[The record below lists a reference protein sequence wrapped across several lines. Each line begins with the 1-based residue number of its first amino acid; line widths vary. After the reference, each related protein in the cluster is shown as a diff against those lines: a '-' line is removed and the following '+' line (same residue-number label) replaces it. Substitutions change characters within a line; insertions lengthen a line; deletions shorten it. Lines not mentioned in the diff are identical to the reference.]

1 MFLFHQDRVSS
12 ANGLK
17 HFNKTFKD
25 SYVFLYDLIRRFL
38 GDIHG
43 RLVLILDNV
52 RNAMCQNVPCCLN
65 EILKFCYYQKYTVLI
80 GFSGGDRCR
89 CVPKM
94 ENNFNDCYI
103 DIPFTSSQASVFL
116 QRQLL
121 PYTSREYATLLKIVD
136 DFSDLTGLYPCELT
150 HLVTAFHALYSSVGG
165 RLNWA
170 DLAIQARI
178 KKDYEM
184 WSHRVL
190 KSNFKSL
197 TTRKPQVLRLQIKL
211 AKASRSGRSYPIPN
225 PTYVYRVF
233 YCLEKTA
240 EAENGTIL
248 YNVNFIHNSVLS
260 YHRGQNCHI
269 SPGIMHSFTSL
280 SLNDDDDISTT
291 E

>member
-12 ANGLK
+12 ANSLK
-17 HFNKTFKD
+17 HFNKTFED
-25 SYVFLYDLIRRFL
+25 SYVLLYNLIHRFL
-38 GDIHG
+38 DDNRG
-43 RLVLILDNV
+43 RLVLVLVLDNV
-52 RNAMCQNVPCCLN
+52 RNAMCQNIPCYLN
-65 EILKFCYYQKYTVLI
+65 EILKFCYYQKYT
-80 GFSGGDRCR
+80 
-89 CVPKM
+89 
-94 ENNFNDCYI
+94 
-103 DIPFTSSQASVFL
+103 ASVFL

-121 PYTSREYATLLKIVD
+121 LYTSREYDTLKIVD
-136 DFSDLTGLYPCELT
+136 DFFDLTGLYPCELT
-150 HLVTAFHALYSSVGG
+150 HLVTVFRALYYSVGSR

-233 YCLEKTA
+233 YRLEKTA
-240 EAENGTIL
+240 EAENGTNL
-248 YNVNFIHNSVLS
+248 YNVKFIHNSVHS

-269 SPGIMHSFTSL
+269 SPGIIHSFTSL
-280 SLNDDDDISTT
+280 SLDDDDNISIT